1 MGRQICSRRAHRVA
15 AALPTQATD
24 NPPDYRDAFEV
35 PTDRTDTRTPEQ
47 WARAV
52 FEGAPRKSRW
62 FLLLGW
68 RGVLGLRLGPRPSS
82 SHVLGWRIVETS
94 PEAVRLELRSALMT
108 AHLILRVASSTAV
121 LTTHVYYTRRL
132 AHLLWAAVGPIHR
145 QMIPYLLGRAASL
158 PRPATLSSID

>member
-1 MGRQICSRRAHRVA
+1 MSRQTSSRRVHRVA
-15 AALPTQATD
+15 ATLETRTTD

-52 FEGAPRKSRW
+52 FESAPRKSRW

-82 SHVLGWRIVETS
+82 DHVLGWRIVETS
-94 PEAVRLELRSALMT
+94 PEADRLELRSAVMT
-108 AHLILRVASSTAV
+108 AHLILRLASSTAV
-121 LTTHVYYTRRL
+121 LTTHVYYTRPL
-132 AHLLWAAVGPIHR
+132 AHPLWAAVGPIHR
-145 QMIPYLLGRAASL
+145 QMIPSLLGRAASL
-158 PRPATLSSID
+158 PRPTTD

>member
-1 MGRQICSRRAHRVA
+1 MSRQTSSRRAHRVA
-15 AALPTQATD
+15 ATLETRTTD

-52 FEGAPRKSRW
+52 FESAPRKSRW

-82 SHVLGWRIVETS
+82 DHVLGWRIVETS
-94 PEAVRLELRSALMT
+94 PEAVRLELRSAVMT

-121 LTTHVYYTRRL
+121 LTTHVYYTRPL
-132 AHLLWAAVGPIHR
+132 AHPLWAAVGPIHR
-145 QMIPYLLGRAASL
+145 QMIPSLLGRAASL
-158 PRPATLSSID
+158 PRPTTD

>member
-1 MGRQICSRRAHRVA
+1 MGRQTGSRRAHRVA
-15 AALPTQATD
+15 APLETRAID
-24 NPPDYRDAFEV
+24 NPPDYRDAFVV
-35 PTDRTDTRTPEQ
+35 PLSSTDTRTPEQ

-52 FEGAPRKSRW
+52 FESAPRPVRW

-68 RGVLGLRLGPRPSS
+68 RGVLGLRIGPRPSS
-82 SHVLGWRIVETS
+82 DHVLGWRIAETS

-132 AHLLWAAVGPIHR
+132 AHPLWAGVSLIHR
-145 QMIPYLLGRAASL
+145 QMIPYLLGRAVGRT
-158 PRPATLSSID
+158 RPATN

>member
-1 MGRQICSRRAHRVA
+1 MSRQTSSRRAHRVA
-15 AALPTQATD
+15 ATLETRTTD

-52 FEGAPRKSRW
+52 FESAPRKSRW

-82 SHVLGWRIVETS
+82 DHVLGWRIVETS
-94 PEAVRLELRSALMT
+94 PEAVRLELRSAVMT

-121 LTTHVYYTRRL
+121 LTTHVYYTRPL
-132 AHLLWAAVGPIHR
+132 AHPLWAAVGLIHR
-145 QMIPYLLGRAASL
+145 QMIPSLLGRAASL
-158 PRPATLSSID
+158 PRPTTD

>member
-1 MGRQICSRRAHRVA
+1 MGRQTGSRRAHRVA
-15 AALPTQATD
+15 APLETRATD

-52 FEGAPRKSRW
+52 FESAPRKSRW

-68 RGVLGLRLGPRPSS
+68 RGVLGLLLGPRPSS
-82 SHVLGWRIVETS
+82 DHVLGWRIVETS
-94 PEAVRLELRSALMT
+94 PEAVRLELRSAVMT

-121 LTTHVYYTRRL
+121 LTTHVYYTRPL
-132 AHLLWAAVGPIHR
+132 AHPLWAAVGPIHR
-145 QMIPYLLGRAASL
+145 QMIPSLLGRAASL
-158 PRPATLSSID
+158 PRPTTD

>member
-1 MGRQICSRRAHRVA
+1 MSRQTSSRCAHRVA
-15 AALPTQATD
+15 ATLETRTTD

-52 FEGAPRKSRW
+52 FESAPRKSRW

-82 SHVLGWRIVETS
+82 DHVLGWRIVETS
-94 PEAVRLELRSALMT
+94 PEAVRLELRSAVMT

-121 LTTHVYYTRRL
+121 LTTHVYYTRPL
-132 AHLLWAAVGPIHR
+132 AHPLWAAVGPIHR
-145 QMIPYLLGRAASL
+145 QMIPSLLGRAASL
-158 PRPATLSSID
+158 PRPTTD

>member
-1 MGRQICSRRAHRVA
+1 MSRQTSSRRVHRVA
-15 AALPTQATD
+15 ATLETRTTD

-52 FEGAPRKSRW
+52 FESAPRKSRW

-82 SHVLGWRIVETS
+82 DHVLGWRIVETS
-94 PEAVRLELRSALMT
+94 PEAVRLELRSAVMT

-121 LTTHVYYTRRL
+121 LTTHVYYTRPL
-132 AHLLWAAVGPIHR
+132 AHPLWAAVGPIHR
-145 QMIPYLLGRAASL
+145 QMIPSLLGRAASL
-158 PRPATLSSID
+158 PRPTTD